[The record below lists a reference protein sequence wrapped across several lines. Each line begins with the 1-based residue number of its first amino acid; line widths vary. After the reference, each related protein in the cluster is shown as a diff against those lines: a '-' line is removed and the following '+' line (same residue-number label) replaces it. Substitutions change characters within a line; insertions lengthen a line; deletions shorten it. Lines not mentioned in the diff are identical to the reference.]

1 MLALCLVLLAASVLV
16 YMTREEMPEMSAKKL
31 TIGVSQTPLSAPFLI
46 AYDLKMFKKHGLDIE
61 LLPCFGGVKCAEM
74 MFSGQVDYATASES
88 VVMFSSF
95 KREDFSILAS
105 FVESDNDLKLF
116 ALRESGIQ
124 TLSQLHD
131 KKVGVVKASSSEFF
145 LDAMIMLSQVPNL
158 NVIKTYL
165 SPTEINQALIHGEV
179 DAISIWE
186 PYGYQLQTSNTHP
199 VIDLSIRG
207 IYHLSFN
214 LLSLKS
220 TINKHQP
227 ESERLLLVLKEA
239 LVWMNEHPLE
249 TQKRVAQHLK
259 VPLGQLSWTWDDYVF
274 RLSLSNG
281 LLSNLQIQA
290 RWALDS
296 GLVSGGMPD
305 YRRLLDRTMLLQ
317 IVNQ

>member
-1 MLALCLVLLAASVLV
+1 M
-16 YMTREEMPEMSAKKL
+16 REEPPNMSVQKL

-46 AYDLKMFKKHGLDIE
+46 AHDLNIFKKHGLDIE
-61 LLPCFGGVKCAEM
+61 MVPCFGGVKCAEM
-74 MFSGQVDYATASES
+74 MFGGQVDYATASES

-95 KREDFSILAS
+95 KRQDFSVLAS

-124 TLSQLHD
+124 TLNQLHD

-145 LDAMIMLSQVPNL
+145 LDAMIMLSQNSQL

-165 SPTEINQALIHGEV
+165 PPTEISQALINGEV

-186 PYGYQLQTSNTHP
+186 PYGYQLQTSDTHP
-199 VIDLSIRG
+199 VIDLSVRG

-220 TINKHQP
+220 TIHDYQS
-227 ESERLLLVLKEA
+227 ESERLLMA
-239 LVWMNEHPLE
+239 LRDALIWMNEHPIE
-249 TQKRVAQHLK
+249 TQQRVAQHLN
-259 VPLGQLSWTWDDYVF
+259 VPIGQLSWTWEDYVF
-274 RLSLSNG
+274 RLALSNG

-296 GLVSGGMPD
+296 GLVSGSMPD
-305 YRRLLDRTMLLQ
+305 YRKLLDRTMLLQ
-317 IVNQ
+317 IMNQ